1 MQVGKN
7 ALNEKLVF
15 VLFSLCCVL
24 SSSIAFPAS
33 AWKPDQRIEI
43 VVGVS
48 AGAGSDT
55 TAREMHKLL
64 TEKKLIDANASVLNK
79 PGGGGAIALNYLAQ
93 QAGNGHI
100 VMVTSPTMLT
110 NHITGRTTL
119 NYTDTTPLLQAG
131 SEFVVFS
138 VRAESPIKTAR
149 DLADRLK
156 ADAGSLS
163 FAVGNSTGSH
173 NHIATAQVA
182 KALGGDPKRLKVV
195 AFGGS
200 AEGVTALLGGHID
213 VAASPPTVM
222 LSHVRAGRAR
232 FLAVAAERRLSG
244 ELATVPTWKELGINA
259 VASNWRSVVG
269 PRGMSDEQVRYWDI
283 VFAKMVALPEWKQDL
298 EARLVEYTYFNA
310 RDTRKL
316 METEYAVL
324 AATLA
329 DLGLAK

>member
-1 MQVGKN
+1 MSIRDKEIRRRLAV
-7 ALNEKLVF
+7 
-15 VLFSLCCVL
+15 VL
-24 SSSIAFPAS
+24 SALCTIALPTAAWSAS
-33 AWKPDQRIEI
+33 AWKPDQRVEI
-43 VVGVS
+43 LVGVS

-55 TAREMHKLL
+55 TARGMHRLL
-64 TEKKLIDANASVLNK
+64 TEKKLIDANATVLNK
-79 PGGGGAIALNYLAQ
+79 PGGGGAIALTYLTQ
-93 QAGNGHI
+93 QAGHGHI

-110 NHITGRTTL
+110 NHITGRTAL
-119 NYTDTTPLLQAG
+119 NYTDTTPLLQSG
-131 SEFVVFS
+131 TEYVIFS

-173 NHIATAQVA
+173 NHIATAQVV

-222 LSHVRAGRAR
+222 LPHVRAGRAR
-232 FLAVAAERRLSG
+232 FLAVAADRRLSG
-244 ELATVPTWKELGINA
+244 ELASVPTWKELGINA

-269 PRGMSDEQVRYWDI
+269 PPGMSEEQIRYWDI
-283 VFAKMVALPEWKQDL
+283 VFAKMVALPEWKQDM
-298 EARLVEYTYFNA
+298 ESRLVEYTYYNA

-316 METEYAVL
+316 MDAEYAAL
-324 AATLA
+324 AATLS

>member
-1 MQVGKN
+1 MQLNLKRFAT
-7 ALNEKLVF
+7 ALV
-15 VLFSLCCVL
+15 
-24 SSSIAFPAS
+24 AFLPAVAWS
-33 AWKPDQRIEI
+33 ATVWKPDQRVEI
-43 VVGVS
+43 LVGVS
-48 AGAGSDT
+48 AGAGSDI

-64 TEKKLIDANASVLNK
+64 TEKKLIDANASVVNR
-79 PGGGGAIALNYLAQ
+79 PGGGGTIALTYLTQ

-131 SEFVVFS
+131 SEYVIFS
-138 VRAESPIKTAR
+138 VRAESPIKTAK
-149 DLADRLK
+149 DLAERLK
-156 ADAGSLS
+156 ADPGSLS

-173 NHIATAQVA
+173 NHIATAQVT
-182 KALGGDPKRLKVV
+182 KSLGGDPKRLKVV

-200 AEGVTALLGGHID
+200 AEGVAALLGGHID

-232 FLAVAAERRLSG
+232 FLAVAAEKRLSG
-244 ELATVPTWKELGINA
+244 ELATVPTWKELGIHA

-269 PRGMSDEQVRYWDI
+269 PKGMSEEQVRYWDA
-283 VFAKMVALPEWKQDL
+283 VFAKMVALPEWKRDL
-298 EARLVEYTYFNA
+298 ESRNVEYTYFNA
-310 RDTRKL
+310 RDTRSL
-316 METEYAVL
+316 MEREYGAL